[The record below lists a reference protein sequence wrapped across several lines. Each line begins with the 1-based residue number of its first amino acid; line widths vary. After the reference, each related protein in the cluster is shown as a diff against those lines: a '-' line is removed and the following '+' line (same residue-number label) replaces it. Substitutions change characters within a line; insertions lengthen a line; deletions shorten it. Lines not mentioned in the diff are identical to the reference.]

1 MFLQRTQPPLP
12 VASKPLERG
21 GELILDVSNTSDQ
34 NNPFV
39 VEKATYRCTSLNVL
53 CFLVGLFVF
62 LTNRR
67 FVTTLC

>member
-1 MFLQRTQPPLP
+1 MFLQRTLPPLP

-39 VEKATYRCTSLNVL
+39 VEKLHTGVPH
-53 CFLVGLFVF
+53 
-62 LTNRR
+62 
-67 FVTTLC
+67 